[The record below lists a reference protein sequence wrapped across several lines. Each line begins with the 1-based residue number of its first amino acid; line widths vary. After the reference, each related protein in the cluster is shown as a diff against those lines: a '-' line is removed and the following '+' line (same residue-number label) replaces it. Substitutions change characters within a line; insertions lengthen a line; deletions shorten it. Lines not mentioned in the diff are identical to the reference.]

1 MLREKNWLVL
11 KCCADILGTKN
22 LKSGHHAF
30 LSKIV
35 PGSEFSLF
43 HWHMVGKP
51 VSLWSGTLFLSLSGI
66 QLHSLLLSQN
76 WKPTSSLLHTDLS
89 FSFFS
94 FYQPIISNACIC
106 SVCVCVCVCACVRA
120 YVCACM
126 CVCMRVCTCMCVC
139 DEMSTSLYLCKR
151 SKLLSDGVP

>member
-1 MLREKNWLVL
+1 MLRGKKWLVL

-106 SVCVCVCVCACVRA
+106 SVCVCVCVCTCI
-120 YVCACM
+120 
-126 CVCMRVCTCMCVC
+126 CVCMHVCVHAGVYMHVCVWWN
-139 DEMSTSLYLCKR
+139 EHILISL
-151 SKLLSDGVP
+151 